1 MKDKNKMRGMSSTV
15 SGYFETEVHWNKQQ
29 RLRYLADKE
38 KEYQIYCDCSVDRP
52 LKSYGE
58 WLNS

>member
-1 MKDKNKMRGMSSTV
+1 MKDRNKMRGMSSTV
-15 SGYFETEVHWNKQQ
+15 PGYFETEVHWNKQQ
-29 RLRYLADKE
+29 RRITDKD